1 MVAMR
6 RVAFLLVAG
15 LFVSVSGI
23 AQEDSS
29 KVLQAVQQFEK
40 ALVEKD
46 EALIGKLVSPRLV
59 FGHSNG
65 WVQDKQAV
73 LNDMRSGHLTYL
85 QIKPAQVRIRMM
97 GKKAVVEEQVE
108 VEVKLDATQVKLK
121 LFVLQYW
128 ERIKGEWKLVL
139 RQSAKQ
145 S

>member
-1 MVAMR
+1 MKR
-6 RVAFLLVAG
+6 YLLLCLIV
-15 LFVSVSGI
+15 LFVSGGVV
-23 AQEDSS
+23 AQQDSS
-29 KVLQAVQQFEK
+29 GVLLAVQQFEK
-40 ALVEKD
+40 ALLEKN
-46 EALIGKLVSPRLV
+46 EALIETLVSPQLI

-73 LNDMRSGHLTYL
+73 LKDMRSGHLSYL
-85 QIKPAQVRIRMM
+85 QINPSGIRIRMM
-97 GKKAVVEEQVE
+97 GKKAVVEEKVE

-128 ERIKGEWKLVL
+128 ERHKGQWKLVL